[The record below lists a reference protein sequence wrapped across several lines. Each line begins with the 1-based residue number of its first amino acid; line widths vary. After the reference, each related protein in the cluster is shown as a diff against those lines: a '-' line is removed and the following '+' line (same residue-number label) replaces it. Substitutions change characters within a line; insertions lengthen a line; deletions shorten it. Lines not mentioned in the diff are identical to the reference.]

1 MMDKLIVVTALGLL
15 ALGSCKR
22 WDDKMES
29 GRQALI
35 DSATPCPAPATCT
48 GSMTVSSR
56 KVSTCSALP
65 EAGKTLAIGDTVVLD
80 EVGNTPT
87 LGRVK
92 AVKDKGYVIEWA
104 EGVTNERP
112 ADKIMARVC
121 R

>member
-1 MMDKLIVVTALGLL
+1 MRLAAVVALGLL
-15 ALGSCKR
+15 SVGGCKK
-22 WDDKMES
+22 WGDKMES

-48 GSMTVSSR
+48 GSMAVTQR
-56 KVSTCSALP
+56 KVSTCSAP
-65 EAGKTLAIGDTVVLD
+65 PASGKTYAIGDTVIVNELAD
-80 EVGNTPT
+80 TPT

-92 AVKDKGYVIEWA
+92 AVKAGSYDIEWA

-112 ADKIMARVC
+112 ADKVIAQVC